1 VKRKGLALLLGLC
14 CFGDVRILK
23 DASGHWVVSNTRGG
37 QGGSRVRTSAAPA
50 GAAAAPVD
58 RTGDHWDHIQDAALR
73 YGLDPDLVAAVIRTE
88 SGFRA
93 HAVSPKGAMG
103 LMQLMP
109 STARLLGVEDVFD
122 GRENIFGGCRYLRS
136 LIDQFDGDLKL
147 ALAAYNAG
155 PEAVS
160 RHNGI
165 PPYRETQNYV
175 RQVLA
180 LYNGESVTFN
190 GPRRV
195 RILRDG
201 SGRMLVTNQRR

>member
-1 VKRKGLALLLGLC
+1 VPA
-14 CFGDVRILK
+14 V
-23 DASGHWVVSNTRGG
+23 AV
-37 QGGSRVRTSAAPA
+37 AAPA
-50 GAAAAPVD
+50 G
-58 RTGDHWDHIQDAALR
+58 RNGDHWDHIQDAALR

-88 SGFRA
+88 SGFRSR
-93 HAVSPKGAMG
+93 AVSPKGAMG

-109 STARLLGVEDVFD
+109 STARLLGVEDAFD

-160 RHNGI
+160 RHNGV

-175 RQVLA
+175 RQVMA
-180 LYNGESVTFN
+180 LYNGESVTFS

-201 SGRMLVTNQRR
+201 SGRVLVTNQRR